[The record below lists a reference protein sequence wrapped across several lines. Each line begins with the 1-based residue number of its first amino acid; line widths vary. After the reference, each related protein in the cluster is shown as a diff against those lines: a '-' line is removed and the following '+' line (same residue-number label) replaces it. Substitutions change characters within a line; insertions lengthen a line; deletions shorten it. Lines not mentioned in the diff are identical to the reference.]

1 MGCGSAGN
9 MIHEVIRAIIQRVM
23 RDKILMGLIV
33 IGVLAIFMTG
43 ASEDGSKSKNT
54 EESLPPGAQM
64 PQQGQPP
71 PQQAKEEGHDEAQAQ
86 QPPPAQAK
94 PQFAIEPTLASD
106 FVKWWMGGAMDYQA
120 STSQKNHQEAFKW
133 MSPEAQQTFQEAF
146 WNDTMAQGITSGML
160 VAAFQ
165 PVSVQAQAV
174 NPDGSVVVSMK
185 GSLVLQMNGQP
196 ADTRQVVT
204 DFLVKKE
211 DSGLRIAAICNRSYA
226 QAQSPTAYYY

>member
-1 MGCGSAGN
+1 
-9 MIHEVIRAIIQRVM
+9 M
-23 RDKILMGLIV
+23 RDKILMGLLI
-33 IGVLAIFMTG
+33 IGVVAIFMTG
-43 ASEDGSKSKNT
+43 ASEDGKSKNT

-64 PQQGQPP
+64 PHQGQQEPQ
-71 PQQAKEEGHDEAQAQ
+71 QQAKEQHNQPQQPQ
-86 QPPPAQAK
+86 QPPPVAAK
-94 PQFAIEPTLASD
+94 PQFALEPTLASD

-120 STSQKNHQEAFKW
+120 TTSQKNHQEAFKW
-133 MSPEAQQTFQEAF
+133 MSPEAQDTFKEAF

-204 DFLVKKE
+204 DFLIKKE
-211 DSGLRIAAICNRSYA
+211 DSGLRIAAICNRSYT
-226 QAQSPTAYYY
+226 QAQSATAYY